1 MKEEVVIY
9 CFEPRL
15 EKVSQFHRKLLK
27 KVLMTE
33 FGSYCF
39 ILEHILVCIRYYRFE
54 VPLTNNLR
62 N

>member
-1 MKEEVVIY
+1 MKEEVITC

-33 FGSYCF
+33 FGGYCF
-39 ILEHILVCIRYYRFE
+39 ILEYILVSSA
-54 VPLTNNLR
+54 
-62 N
+62 